1 MDMCGASRETA
12 VKAYE
17 QLHLKRI
24 VALLETKFPQIPRDV
39 LSHVAYFW
47 AHVGDY

>member
-1 MDMCGASRETA
+1 MNDAGSF
-12 VKAYE
+12 KAYE
-17 QLHLKRI
+17 QLHLKRL
-24 VALLETKFPQIPRDV
+24 VALLENKLPQIPKDV

>member
-1 MDMCGASRETA
+1 MCGASRETA